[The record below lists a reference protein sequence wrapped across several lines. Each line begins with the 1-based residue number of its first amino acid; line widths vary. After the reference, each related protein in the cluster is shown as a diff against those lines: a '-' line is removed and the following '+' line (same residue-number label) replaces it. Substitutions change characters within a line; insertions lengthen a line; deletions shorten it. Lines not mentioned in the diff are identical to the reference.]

1 MTGQHKTLGV
11 LGGMGP
17 AAGAEFLR
25 LLTALTPVARDQDHF
40 PVILLS
46 DPQVPDRTKA
56 LLGEGEDPSP
66 KLLEDLLK
74 LASWGADVLA
84 VPCNTAHAY
93 IDRFKDR
100 LPVPLVHIVEET
112 LREAASRNPAGG
124 WLIATE
130 GTLASGIYES
140 RASRMGSLLRRPGEA
155 EQAVV
160 NDVIRMVKANRVEES
175 ARRFRPLAESLWKK
189 ASVPILTACTETPIA
204 YAAAGLPPGM
214 AVSSL
219 EALAKGAV
227 RALMEG

>member
-1 MTGQHKTLGV
+1 LTPRPKTLGV

-17 AAGAEFLR
+17 AAGAEFLK
-25 LLTALTPVARDQDHF
+25 LLIALTPADKDQEHI

-46 DPQVPDRTKA
+46 DPQVPDRTEA
-56 LLGEGEDPSP
+56 LLGRGEDPSAR
-66 KLLEDLLK
+66 LLEDLLK

-84 VPCNTAHAY
+84 VPCNTAHAF
-93 IDRFKDR
+93 IDRFEAR

-112 LREAASRNPAGG
+112 LREAVSRNPAGG

-140 RASRMGSLLRRPGEA
+140 RASRMGFLLHRPDDN
-155 EQAVV
+155 EQAIV
-160 NDVIRMVKANRVEES
+160 NQVIRLVKANRTEDS
-175 ARRFRPLAESLWKK
+175 ASRFRPLAEALWEK
-189 ASVPILTACTETPIA
+189 APVPILTACTETPIA
-204 YAAAGLPPGM
+204 YAAAGLPPEM

-227 RALMEG
+227 RVLLEG